1 MDSTAFALAAA
12 LTQLMAPD
20 DAQVVNLLG
29 LHVMT
34 KLLVYYPA
42 YVGNVAVPRSVAH
55 IGATSAL
62 VNGVW
67 RLAAGN

>member
-62 VNGVW
+62 VNVVW